1 MDEGYVGERG
11 MYVGE
16 RGEGYVG
23 ERGEGCVD
31 ERGAWMRGVR
41 G

>member
-1 MDEGYVGERG
+1 